1 MAQVVLLRGVNVGGH
16 RTFRPSVLAKELAHL
31 GVVNVGAAGTFVV
44 REAIARTALRA
55 EIARRLP
62 FEAEVM
68 ICGGSDVLRLEEDD
82 PFGDRGARRDIV
94 PFVSLM
100 GARPRR
106 ALDLPVELPGT
117 GRWGLRLLGRRGRF
131 VLGVYRREMSA
142 IGNLGKLDALLG
154 VPVTTRNWNT
164 IVTIA
169 RLLRA

>member
-44 REAIARTALRA
+44 RETIARAALRK

-62 FEAEVM
+62 FDAEVM
-68 ICGGSDVLRLEEDD
+68 ICGGSDVLRLEEED
-82 PFGDRGARRDIV
+82 PFGDRPARRDIV

-100 GARPRR
+100 ASRPR
-106 ALDLPVELPGT
+106 ATLELPIEIPKT
-117 GRWGLRLLGRRGRF
+117 GRWGLRLLGQRGRF
-131 VLGVYRREMSA
+131 VLGEYRREMAA
-142 IGNLGKLDALLG
+142 IGQLGKLDALLG

-164 IVTIA
+164 VVTIA

>member
-44 REAIARTALRA
+44 RESIARAALRA
-55 EIARRLP
+55 EFARRLP
-62 FEAEVM
+62 FETEVM
-68 ICGGSDVLRLEEDD
+68 ICAGSDVLRLEAED
-82 PFGDRGARRDIV
+82 PFGARGAQRDIV

-100 GARPRR
+100 GARPRST
-106 ALDLPVELPGT
+106 LDLPMDVPKT
-117 GRWGLRLLGRRGRF
+117 GPWGLRLLGQRGRF
-131 VLGVYRREMSA
+131 VLGVYRREMAA